1 MAVVKNPN
9 FDNRATLNGSAGR
22 RFVDDEKVLKVDDW
36 VECRDITLTV
46 VSVSRLTDMRVSKL
60 L

>member
-9 FDNRATLNGSAGR
+9 FDRATLNGPAGR
-22 RFVDDEKVLKVDDW
+22 SFVDDEKVLKVDDW